1 MNSFA
6 EIDTEKNGNY
16 LKLLSA
22 VSKLSG
28 LFSESAVPFIN
39 YRVAENIFCRSFDAG
54 NLSRSDTAFD
64 ANYNSVGV
72 GLKTFVC
79 NGNSSTEK
87 VAEFNSLS
95 RTLKDF
101 KGKELALKLGEY
113 RNDRINLANRVY
125 DIQDSLYHIVARK
138 EKELLLYETDYNT
151 IDIAKIHSVKDN
163 KANLQL

>member
-1 MNSFA
+1 MKSFA
-6 EIDTEKNGNY
+6 EIDIESNGNY

-79 NGNSSTEK
+79 NTNNSTEK
-87 VAEFNSLS
+87 VAVNFRESSIRVRNKNKKNFISEFLN
-95 RTLKDF
+95 
-101 KGKELALKLGEY
+101 
-113 RNDRINLANRVY
+113 
-125 DIQDSLYHIVARK
+125 
-138 EKELLLYETDYNT
+138 
-151 IDIAKIHSVKDN
+151 
-163 KANLQL
+163 

>member
-1 MNSFA
+1 KSFA
-6 EIDTEKNGNY
+6 EIDIEKNGNY

-28 LFSESAVPFIN
+28 LFSESSVPFIN

-101 KGKELALKLGEY
+101 KGKELALKLGEF

-125 DIQDSLYHIVARK
+125 DI
-138 EKELLLYETDYNT
+138 E
-151 IDIAKIHSVKDN
+151 
-163 KANLQL
+163 